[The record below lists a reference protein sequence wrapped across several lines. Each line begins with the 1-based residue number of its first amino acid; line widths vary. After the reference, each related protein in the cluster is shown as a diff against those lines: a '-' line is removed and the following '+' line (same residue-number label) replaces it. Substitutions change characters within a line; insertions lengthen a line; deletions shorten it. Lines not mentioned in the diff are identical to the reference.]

1 MVYTFYG
8 FYFYAGGVFMAR
20 VINTKTL
27 EGSFVTADRWVG
39 LLRQRKIKDL
49 KNILVFAKVN
59 SAGGVFT
66 ADVLVTAR
74 TGLTEFSTPIHSV
87 PLPDDPVNPTFYT
100 IRPVPIR
107 IADTDAVRMVYES
120 ADIDVNYNVEITFTG
135 SGDIDMTVEAGNA

>member
-1 MVYTFYG
+1 
-8 FYFYAGGVFMAR
+8 MAR

-74 TGLTEFSTPIHSV
+74 TGLTEFSTPIHS
-87 PLPDDPVNPTFYT
+87 
-100 IRPVPIR
+100 
-107 IADTDAVRMVYES
+107 
-120 ADIDVNYNVEITFTG
+120 
-135 SGDIDMTVEAGNA
+135 